1 VQLGRLLIL
10 NERDPRNPRAGG
22 AEIHVFEIFGRLARR
37 GHRVTA
43 LAASFPGSAARET
56 VDGIDVR
63 RLGRVPL
70 YYPRAARACAR
81 EASAG
86 RVDVVVECLNKLPY
100 YAPVYARVPVL
111 AVCHHLFGETAFL
124 QVAWPVAAAVW
135 LAEKP
140 IPRLYRGST
149 FVAISDSSRDD
160 LVARGVKPE
169 DVHVIPCGI
178 RRPSVPVR
186 VPVAQRPRRVVYVGR
201 LEAYKRVD
209 VLLRAM
215 ASLRERLPD
224 AETVVIGRGSQQAL
238 LEALARELGIADR
251 TRFAGFVSDA
261 ERDALLA
268 DARVCVCPSVK
279 EGWGLAVIESNA
291 VGTPV
296 VASDAPGLRDS
307 VRDGETGFL
316 VPVDDVAAFAARI
329 AELLLDDER
338 AERMS
343 RLGEAWSR
351 RFDWDQVADR
361 VESIVY
367 SLLADGASAPARR
380 AATPREIR

>member
-1 VQLGRLLIL
+1 
-10 NERDPRNPRAGG
+10 
-22 AEIHVFEIFGRLARR
+22 
-37 GHRVTA
+37 
-43 LAASFPGSAARET
+43 
-56 VDGIDVR
+56 
-63 RLGRVPL
+63 
-70 YYPRAARACAR
+70 
-81 EASAG
+81 
-86 RVDVVVECLNKLPY
+86 
-100 YAPVYARVPVL
+100 
-111 AVCHHLFGETAFL
+111 
-124 QVAWPVAAAVW
+124 
-135 LAEKP
+135 
-140 IPRLYRGST
+140 
-149 FVAISDSSRDD
+149 
-160 LVARGVKPE
+160 
-169 DVHVIPCGI
+169 
-178 RRPSVPVR
+178 
-186 VPVAQRPRRVVYVGR
+186 VVYVGR

-268 DARVCVCPSVK
+268 DARVCVGPSVK